1 MIIIITIINEN
12 FKERCHFQV
21 ATSMRPDKNW
31 THDLL
36 DRGQMTEKH
45 LEKVGKEC
53 HFEDGIFT
61 FRVCYLT
68 TCLWL
73 KTWTCQYYSL
83 KDNFVQARSFIDER
97 NPNFLA
103 KKWKHVYICYTPL
116 RVLPFSH
123 FKRNEISSDNNNN
136 NKRSSERHLS

>member
-1 MIIIITIINEN
+1 
-12 FKERCHFQV
+12 
-21 ATSMRPDKNW
+21 MRSDKNW

-36 DRGQMTEKH
+36 DRGQPTKKH

-53 HFEDGIFT
+53 QFKDGIFT
-61 FRVCYLT
+61 VRVCYLT
-68 TCLWL
+68 LRLWL

-97 NPNFLA
+97 NPTFLA

-123 FKRNEISSDNNNN
+123 FKRNEISLDNNNN
-136 NKRSSERHLS
+136 NKRSSERRLSQEDDLSGTNWAFLLNEQREK